1 MAARSASYEFPDLTT
16 FLKVYE
22 ESISKNS
29 MLFKSGDID
38 TDVAQT
44 FKLDLVVPL
53 VGRQGPFEAQV
64 VHRGDDGSIG
74 VHLPDIPAS
83 AQKAFRQLFH
93 FIGEVRDYMIESGQY
108 APRQELNDAVAK
120 LASVEA
126 QLAASGAGAGQNEPH
141 RRASRGFPIPDVA
154 GQAVTVS
161 GKMADRSLRDA
172 MVNFAIEKSTG
183 LLSIKYPDGTTRY
196 GYWDSG
202 GPVGWRTEPL
212 NEDEVLGALLFRAGQ
227 LTKEQVQ
234 ESLAIMKTE
243 KCRQGE
249 ALVQM
254 RVMNFSQLIMV
265 LGKQNE
271 FVLQQVMSDRQ
282 GDWEFHLLPQLPE
295 QFLAP
300 ALKVPSLLFRALY
313 SHAREMNAAQIAELM
328 EPNLDRYLAF
338 DGEATDVISE
348 LKLQKKELGFI
359 DVINSNSWRLREVF
373 SVSPLSRG
381 HTSSFVWALDELGL
395 LIMNDQEDDSRKMAR
410 IVDRISRKKNHIRGT
425 YFDMLEVH
433 WVCLKAEVQEAY
445 QRIKD
450 EFQIENFSGLDAS
463 HEADLALINTR
474 LDEAFS
480 ILESDSS
487 RRRYRQE
494 VIEKDA
500 IINSADMLA
509 KQGEMAIM
517 RKDRRAACGSFAK
530 ASELIPGQ
538 SSFRDGL
545 RRATVI

>member
-1 MAARSASYEFPDLTT
+1 VAARSASYKFPDLST

-29 MLFKSGDID
+29 LLFKGGDID
-38 TDVAQT
+38 SDVAQT
-44 FKLDLVVPL
+44 FKLDLIIPVL
-53 VGRQGPFEAQV
+53 GRQGPFEAQV
-64 VHRGDDGSIG
+64 VHRGADGSIG

-83 AQKAFRQLFH
+83 AQQAFRQLFH
-93 FIGEVRDYMIESGQY
+93 FIGEVRDYMIQSGQY
-108 APRQELNDAVAK
+108 VPQQELNDALAK
-120 LASVEA
+120 LASTEA
-126 QLAASGAGAGQNEPH
+126 QVAAGGGGEIEPR
-141 RRASRGFPIPDVA
+141 RRASRGFPIPDVSA
-154 GQAVTVS
+154 QPVAIS

-183 LLSIKYPDGTTRY
+183 LLNIKYPDGTTRY

-234 ESLAIMKTE
+234 ESLAIMKSE

-254 RVMNFSQLIMV
+254 RVMTFSQLIMV

-300 ALKVPSLLFRALY
+300 PLKVPSLLFRALY
-313 SHAREMNAAQIAELM
+313 SHAREMNPAQIAELM
-328 EPNLDRYLAF
+328 EPNLDRYLSF
-338 DGEATDVISE
+338 DVEARDVVGE
-348 LKLQKKELGFI
+348 LKLQKKEVGFI

-373 SVSPLSRG
+373 SVSPLSRS

-395 LIMNDQEDDSRKMAR
+395 LIMKDQEDESRRMAR
-410 IVDRISRKKNHIRGT
+410 IVDRISRKKDHIRGT
-425 YFDMLEVH
+425 YFDILEVH
-433 WVCLKAEVQEAY
+433 WVCLKAEVQEAHE
-445 QRIKD
+445 RLKV
-450 EFQIENFSGLDAS
+450 EFQGESFSGLDAS
-463 HEADLALINTR
+463 LEEAVAMINTH
-474 LDEAFS
+474 LDEAFTT
-480 ILESDSS
+480 LESDSS

-509 KQGEMAIM
+509 RQGEMAIM

-530 ASELIPGQ
+530 ASELIPGE
-538 SSFRDGL
+538 SSYRDGL
-545 RRATVI
+545 RRSTVI